1 MHITVFGSSKP
12 RPGEPD
18 YLQAMRLGEL
28 IANAGH
34 TVLNGGYIGTME
46 AVSRGAA
53 EAGGHV
59 IGVTCAQIERWR
71 NTGAN
76 PWVREERRF
85 ETLNER
91 LNELIHACDAA
102 IALPGGPGTFTEITL
117 FWNLLIIEALPPR
130 PLVLVG
136 EGWRRVFLTYQE
148 NMGSYLMSGDE
159 RWILYAENVESAL
172 RLAENHSAG
181 SGK

>member
-1 MHITVFGSSKP
+1 MNITVFGSSKP

-18 YLQAMRLGEL
+18 YLQAMRLGER
-28 IANAGH
+28 IARSGH
-34 TVLNGGYIGTME
+34 TVLTGGYIGTME

-76 PWVREERRF
+76 PWVKEERRF

-91 LNELIHACDAA
+91 LNELISACDAA
-102 IALPGGPGTFTEITL
+102 IALPGGPGTLTEITL
-117 FWNLLIIEALPPR
+117 FWNLLVIEALPPR

-136 EGWRRVFLTYQE
+136 EDWRIVFQTYLE
-148 NMGSYLMSGDE
+148 RMGVYLMPSDE
-159 RWILYAENVESAL
+159 RWLLFADTVDAAL
-172 RLAENHSAG
+172 SLIENHPAG
-181 SGK
+181 